1 MIATLRPGICTAVLA
16 GAVATGFLAAPQ
28 IAQAEAIDAVRVPAL
43 AARWSAD
50 SNLQLDW
57 TLSGA
62 DSVNIYLL
70 QSSAEDGEDE
80 VVGTIAA
87 GIENTGHFQWFID
100 ELPEEVDVGEDQK
113 ICISVGDCDDAP
125 AIFSDVFG
133 LQDHADPETFRG
145 NRQSYNLEDRAYVYA
160 PNAGEIVS
168 RNEDGKVI
176 LRWHDVDHWLLDRI
190 RVELWKLGS
199 TTSISGRAM
208 MNTGFKEIEID
219 ADECTEV
226 AEPCYLRIN
235 STRHSDRI
243 ITSGYFTVGDVDEMA
258 TPDCG
263 DNPDEDTKY
272 LALGEELDVG
282 WIVGDQD
289 PGQDLRV
296 ELYKADRHY
305 LTIIERQLSSAGN
318 RLASPWVIPY
328 SVAEGND
335 YRLRVSSRSNGA
347 VFGFSN
353 TFSIESDREDTVTMA
368 ITAPVSGDEW
378 RREGGARTRVDIEWE
393 DSALADPLSRPD
405 HVKIA
410 LYKND
415 RRFKTIFN
423 QSTLDDGEKIPA
435 LSKQVPPETHTWV
448 MPQTVPSGDDYS
460 VRVMSY
466 GDEDGFESD
475 FDHSDLFGIFNF
487 EVDEV
492 SDREI
497 TASEDVDCPV
507 FVELLCLEDSADC
520 PVTEDQDE
528 EYSVSESVAYE
539 EALDDSSDS
548 DPDTGEAGGS
558 DNESEGDADSGET
571 TGSDNAADSSEEDAS
586 ATLPSGGSSGQSESQ
601 AENQPQTESSAP
613 QNCFHRIYYIFSD
626 GRLDKTFCL

>member
-1 MIATLRPGICTAVLA
+1 MIAKLRPRICTAVLA
-16 GAVATGFLAAPQ
+16 GAVAAGALAAPQ
-28 IAQAEAIDAVRVPAL
+28 IAQAVDAVRVPAL
-43 AARWSAD
+43 AARWSMG

-70 QSSAEDGEDE
+70 QASAEDGEDE
-80 VVGTIAA
+80 VVGTIAV

-113 ICISVGDCDDAP
+113 ICISVGDCDDAS
-125 AIFSDVFG
+125 AIFSDVFR

-190 RVELWKLGS
+190 RVEVWKLGS
-199 TTSISGRAM
+199 TTTPVSSRAT

-219 ADECTEV
+219 SDECTDV

-235 STRHSDRI
+235 STRHPDRI
-243 ITSGYFTVGDVDEMA
+243 ITSGYFTVGDVGEMA

-272 LALGEELDVG
+272 FALGEELDVG
-282 WIVGDQD
+282 WKLDDQD

-296 ELYKADRHY
+296 ELYKSDRHY
-305 LTIIERQLSSAGN
+305 LTIIERQLSTAGN
-318 RLASPWVIPY
+318 RLASPWAIPY
-328 SVAEGND
+328 SVAEGDD

-353 TFSIESDREDTVTMA
+353 TFSIESDREDPVTMA

-405 HVKIA
+405 YAKIA

-423 QSTLDDGEKIPA
+423 QSILDDGEKIPA

-466 GDEDGFESD
+466 GDETGFESD
-475 FDHSDLFGIFNF
+475 FDDSDVFGIFNF

-492 SDREI
+492 SDPEI
-497 TASEDVDCPV
+497 TESEDVDCPV

-528 EYSVSESVAYE
+528 EYSVSESVAYG
-539 EALDDSSDS
+539 EASDDSSES
-548 DPDTGEAGGS
+548 DTGTGEADGS
-558 DNESEGDADSGET
+558 DSESEGDANSGQT
-571 TGSDNAADSSEEDAS
+571 TGSDNTADSSEEGTGAV
-586 ATLPSGGSSGQSESQ
+586 LPSGGGSGQSESQ
-601 AENQPQTESSAP
+601 AENPPQTESSAP